1 MIGRVTQS
9 MMNDQLIGQVRT
21 LQRRLLDAQDALS
34 SGRSLREASDDPTG
48 TAIVNGLRA
57 QSADLKSLSSTIGFG
72 RAVLTAQDDALNQ
85 AQSLMVRAKEIATQE
100 AGGLSTATTR
110 QQAAEEIDALER
122 QMIALGNT
130 SIDGR
135 HVFAGLASGDAPFTS
150 MDDPGFDPLDPYAG
164 TSDPFSIR
172 TAPGTTVRLST
183 PGDQVFGSSIKALD
197 DLRQTLVAGNSST
210 GNIDPL
216 GAAADDLRAERTSVG
231 GRARQL
237 EDRASEIT
245 SSVAKVTARL
255 GDIEGADYAST
266 ISELTQLQTALQ
278 ATLASNQTLQT
289 SILDFLSL

>member
-9 MMNDQLIGQVRT
+9 MMNDQLIGQVRI

-34 SGRSLREASDDPTG
+34 SGKSLREASDDPTG
-48 TAIVNGLRA
+48 AAIVNGLRA
-57 QSADLKSLSSTIGFG
+57 QSADLKSLSSTISFG

-85 AQSLMVRAKEIATQE
+85 AQNLMVRAKEIASQE
-100 AGGLSTATTR
+100 AGGLATATTR
-110 QQAAEEIDALER
+110 AQAAEEVDALER

-135 HVFAGLASGDAPFTS
+135 HVFGGLASGTDPFAG
-150 MDDPGFDPLDPYAG
+150 MDDPGFDPLNPYAG
-164 TSDPFSIR
+164 SSDPFSIR
-172 TAPGTTVRLST
+172 TAPETTVRLST

-197 DLRQTLVAGNSST
+197 DLRQALTAGNSST
-210 GNIDPL
+210 ANIDPL
-216 GAAADDLRAERTSVG
+216 SAAADDLRAERTSVG

-278 ATLASNQTLQT
+278 ATLASNQTLKT
-289 SILDFLSL
+289 SILDYLSL